1 MTMWALVNK
10 KSLGPHQIRQSL
22 SGFFC
27 FIHPLRF
34 IPNTFLTILNASF
47 LLIKRKD
54 LLLTIKE
61 SKNRYFTIELIL
73 IDLWDFNFYLKLIY
87 NNGDKEKHIQ
97 LYYEYREVKS
107 IISNFRDTAFAL
119 KSNNYN
125 SFEFEDEYQRDEYE
139 IDLINED
146 PKSNFKNLV
155 FRHNEY
161 DDPEFIPFL
170 NQRAKRV
177 EEELLNI
184 VVSKR
189 DLLDAAYELEKEL
202 VEEITNISKLIV

>member
-1 MTMWALVNK
+1 M
-10 KSLGPHQIRQSL
+10 
-22 SGFFC
+22 
-27 FIHPLRF
+27 
-34 IPNTFLTILNASF
+34 
-47 LLIKRKD
+47 
-54 LLLTIKE
+54 LTIKE

-87 NNGDKEKHIQ
+87 NNGDKENHIQ
-97 LYYEYREVKS
+97 LYYEYKEVKY
-107 IISNFRDTAFAL
+107 IISKFRDTVFAL
-119 KSNNYN
+119 KSNNFN
-125 SFEFEDEYQRDEYE
+125 SFEFEDEYHRDEYE
-139 IDLINED
+139 IELINED
-146 PKSNFKNLV
+146 PESDFKNLV

-161 DDPEFIPFL
+161 VDPEFIPFL

-202 VEEITNISKLIV
+202 IEEISNIKN

>member
-1 MTMWALVNK
+1 M
-10 KSLGPHQIRQSL
+10 
-22 SGFFC
+22 
-27 FIHPLRF
+27 
-34 IPNTFLTILNASF
+34 
-47 LLIKRKD
+47 
-54 LLLTIKE
+54 LTIKE

-87 NNGDKEKHIQ
+87 NNGDKENYIQ

-107 IISNFRDTAFAL
+107 IISNFRDTVFAL

>member
-1 MTMWALVNK
+1 M
-10 KSLGPHQIRQSL
+10 
-22 SGFFC
+22 
-27 FIHPLRF
+27 
-34 IPNTFLTILNASF
+34 
-47 LLIKRKD
+47 
-54 LLLTIKE
+54 TIKE

-87 NNGDKEKHIQ
+87 NNGDKENHIQ
-97 LYYEYREVKS
+97 LYYEYRDVKY
-107 IISNFRDTAFAL
+107 IISNFRDTVFAL

-139 IDLINED
+139 IVLINED
-146 PKSNFKNLV
+146 PESDFKNLV

-161 DDPEFIPFL
+161 EAPEFIPFI

-202 VEEITNISKLIV
+202 VEEITNIKN

>member
-1 MTMWALVNK
+1 M
-10 KSLGPHQIRQSL
+10 
-22 SGFFC
+22 
-27 FIHPLRF
+27 
-34 IPNTFLTILNASF
+34 
-47 LLIKRKD
+47 
-54 LLLTIKE
+54 LLTIKE

-73 IDLWDFNFYLKLIY
+73 INLWDFNFYLKLIY
-87 NNGDKEKHIQ
+87 NNGDKENHIQ

-107 IISNFRDTAFAL
+107 IISNFRDTVFAL

-139 IDLINED
+139 IELINED
-146 PKSNFKNLV
+146 PESDFKNLV